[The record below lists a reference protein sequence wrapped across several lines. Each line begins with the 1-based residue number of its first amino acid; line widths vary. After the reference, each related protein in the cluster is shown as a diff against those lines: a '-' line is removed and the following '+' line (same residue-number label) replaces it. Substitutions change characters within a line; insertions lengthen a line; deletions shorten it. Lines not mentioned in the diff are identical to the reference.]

1 MTPLEALQATL
12 AGEHAAVHVLATL
25 GGLVSAGDDPGTA
38 ARLRE
43 AYEAHRARRD
53 HLRTRITDLG
63 VDPVPPAA
71 GYAVDDGSR
80 DADRLTA
87 AALRTEERC
96 AAVYAQLV
104 ASSTGAT
111 RRWAVEALTDSALRS
126 LALGGTPSAY
136 PGLPELA

>member
-1 MTPLEALQATL
+1 
-12 AGEHAAVHVLATL
+12 
-25 GGLVSAGDDPGTA
+25 
-38 ARLRE
+38 
-43 AYEAHRARRD
+43 
-53 HLRTRITDLG
+53 

-71 GYAVDDGSR
+71 GYAVDDDSR

-96 AAVYAQLV
+96 TAVYAQLV

-111 RRWAVEALTDSALRS
+111 RRWAVEALTDSALRA
-126 LALGGTPSAY
+126 LALGGTPAAY